1 MASAYSLITTQYPA
15 QLLRLLQYLRNARRP
30 DAELF
35 QHMRRR
41 YVLAE
46 HYSALKQAM
55 LFTLGE
61 RGETRKRMHPRL
73 LDHVQEIPFARIVPP
88 DQCQIRTLRIPDGIS
103 CKARVGDQPPLVD
116 VGGLVVGFAQVIV
129 ARFDIESVL
138 DIRRSAGVIMELCF
152 YPDTPAV
159 LLSEH
164 IHFVLCATPCERHA
178 SPRLPA
184 VRA

>member
-1 MASAYSLITTQYPA
+1 
-15 QLLRLLQYLRNARRP
+15 
-30 DAELF
+30 
-35 QHMRRR
+35 MRRR

-138 DIRRSAGVIMELCF
+138 DIRRSAGVVVEFRF
-152 YPDTPAV
+152 YPDALAV
-159 LLSEH
+159 LLRKH
-164 IHFVLCATPCERHA
+164 IYFVRCATPCERHA